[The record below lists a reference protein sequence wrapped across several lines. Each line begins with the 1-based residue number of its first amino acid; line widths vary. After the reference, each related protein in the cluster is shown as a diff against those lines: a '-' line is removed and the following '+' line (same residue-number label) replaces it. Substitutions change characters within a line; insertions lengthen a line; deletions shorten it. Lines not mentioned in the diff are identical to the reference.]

1 MKIVPSY
8 RTFILY
14 KTHIL
19 SIVETGADHEVYQR
33 SIIPRIIQM
42 DFYTAS
48 PVGLF
53 LYKGQGVVIALEV
66 LEGFLAPDQDPSPAG
81 CDQGGKLFHV
91 GNEVKF

>member
-66 LEGFLAPDQDPSPAG
+66 LEGFLRRTRTRPRQAATRAVNFSMLG
-81 CDQGGKLFHV
+81 MK
-91 GNEVKF
+91 